1 MKKKPIE
8 KNNMNSLLPSLD
20 DELDVI
26 VDTMERQQELIN
38 TMCDSIAAMEKLIR
52 GLGKVVTKLH
62 NDVYKT
68 TMDVKEILN

>member
-26 VDTMERQQELIN
+26 VDT
-38 TMCDSIAAMEKLIR
+38 
-52 GLGKVVTKLH
+52 
-62 NDVYKT
+62 
-68 TMDVKEILN
+68 